1 MGSPILP
8 GKSLGRYQ
16 IRSKIGEGGMG
27 EVYLAHDTQL
37 NRSIALKILTA
48 GVTND
53 SQRFHRFLQEAQSAS
68 ALSHANVAHIYDI
81 GKEGDSHFIAMEY
94 VEGRQ
99 LDSHIHGQP
108 LPTVE
113 LLELGIQIADALDEA
128 HSKGIVHRDIKS
140 SNVMITRRGQV
151 KVLDFGLAKVSPFPF
166 SGSSGDS
173 ELATRVRTSP
183 GVVMGTVN
191 YMSPEQALGREVD
204 HRTDIFSLGVVL
216 YEMATARA
224 PFNATSVT
232 ETIDR
237 IAHSQ
242 PDPIARFNYE
252 FPVELE
258 AIIKKAMRKDRDERY
273 QTMHDLLIDLRNF
286 KAEYEVSQR
295 FKSEVTPISEVSR
308 AHDGMAP
315 ERSTTA
321 AISPPRPTSSAEYIV
336 GGIKKHKLAIGAATL
351 VLSAVVIGAGFLLLR
366 TFKTPASSPTL
377 PVINFNRLTA
387 GGRIGNEL
395 ISGGAAIS
403 PDGKYVVFWTQ
414 DQDKSS
420 CYVRQISTNSLVR
433 ILGPTE
439 MDAGGSTFSPDGE
452 FVYFNSA
459 GQTNPDG
466 ALFKIPVLGGTPEKV
481 LDGIWSPV
489 SFSPDGKQIA
499 YVRLFPATGESWLVV
514 ANADGSGTP
523 RIISKRKVPDYYS
536 KDGPA
541 WSPDG
546 KRIAVGANT
555 VPEILNAKIV
565 EVAVDG
571 GPEKTIT
578 QPQWSEIYR
587 VLWIKDGS
595 GLILAGTSSIVSFG
609 SQIWY
614 VLYPDGAT
622 RRVTNDLNGYGSVSL
637 GLTADSQTIVTVQ
650 EDISRTIW
658 QSAYSQGQTQARQIS
673 TGKYEGVFSLN
684 YTPDDRIIYVDY
696 SGTGNDIWTMKADGS
711 DRRQVTSDGAFKF
724 NASITRDD
732 RYVVFNSNRAGS
744 FDIWRVDV
752 NGANQK
758 QLTHNETFAI
768 SPTGSADSKWV
779 VYQSLHDGKWFLW
792 KVPIDGGD
800 AIRIADKQYALPVIS
815 PDGKSIACLAAKE
828 NESFKWQIAI
838 ISSDDGSLVK
848 LMDLPP
854 TFNFSSGLKWSPDG
868 SSILYV
874 ETKGAT
880 SNIYSQPLNG
890 DAPKALTRFTSDF
903 IAAFTWSRDGKQL
916 FFGRGPTIDDV
927 VLIKGFR

>member
-1 MGSPILP
+1 
-8 GKSLGRYQ
+8 
-16 IRSKIGEGGMG
+16 
-27 EVYLAHDTQL
+27 
-37 NRSIALKILTA
+37 
-48 GVTND
+48 
-53 SQRFHRFLQEAQSAS
+53 
-68 ALSHANVAHIYDI
+68 
-81 GKEGDSHFIAMEY
+81 
-94 VEGRQ
+94 
-99 LDSHIHGQP
+99 
-108 LPTVE
+108 
-113 LLELGIQIADALDEA
+113 
-128 HSKGIVHRDIKS
+128 
-140 SNVMITRRGQV
+140 
-151 KVLDFGLAKVSPFPF
+151 
-166 SGSSGDS
+166 
-173 ELATRVRTSP
+173 
-183 GVVMGTVN
+183 
-191 YMSPEQALGREVD
+191 MSPEQALGREVD

-216 YEMATARA
+216 YEMATGRP

-242 PDPIARFNYE
+242 PEPIARFNYE
-252 FPVELE
+252 FPIELE
-258 AIIKKAMRKDRDERY
+258 TIIKKAMRKNRYERY

-295 FKSEVTPISEVSR
+295 SKSEIRPVSDISRS
-308 AHDGMAP
+308 HDGTLPA
-315 ERSTTA
+315 RSTTA
-321 AISPPRPTSSAEYIV
+321 AISSPRPTSSAEYIV
-336 GGIKKHKLAIGAATL
+336 GGIKRHKLATGMAT
-351 VLSAVVIGAGFLLLR
+351 VVVFAVMIVAGFLLLR
-366 TFKTPASSPTL
+366 TLKTPASPPTS

-420 CYVRQISTNSLVR
+420 CYVRQISTNSLIR
-433 ILGPTE
+433 IVGPTE
-439 MDAGGSTFSPDGE
+439 MDGGGTTFSPDGE

-523 RIISKRKVPDYYS
+523 RIISKRKVPDYYA

-565 EVAVDG
+565 EVSVDG
-571 GPEKTIT
+571 GPERAIT

-587 VLWIKDGS
+587 VLWTKDGS

-614 VLYPDGAT
+614 VSYPDGAAH
-622 RRVTNDLNGYGSVSL
+622 RVTNDLNGYGSVSL
-637 GLTADSQTIVTVQ
+637 SMTADSRTIVTVQ

-658 QSAYSQGQTQARQIS
+658 QSAPGQDQTQARQIS
-673 TGKYEGVFSLN
+673 TGKYEGVFSLDK
-684 YTPDDRIIYVDY
+684 TSDGRIIYIDY

-711 DRRQVTSDGAFKF
+711 DKRQLTSDGAIKF
-724 NASITRDD
+724 NASITRDG
-732 RYVVFNSNRAGS
+732 RYVVFNSNRGGS
-744 FDIWRVDV
+744 FDIWRVDL

-768 SPTGSADSKWV
+768 SPTGSADGKSV
-779 VYQSLHDGKWFLW
+779 VYQSLHEGKWFLW
-792 KVPIDGGD
+792 KVPIDGGE
-800 AIRIADKQYALPVIS
+800 AIRVTEKQYASPDIS
-815 PDGKSIACLAAKE
+815 PDGKLIACLTPKE

-838 ISSDDGSLVK
+838 ISSDDGSVSK
-848 LMDLPP
+848 LLDLPP

-874 ETKGAT
+874 DTKGAA
-880 SNIYSQPLNG
+880 SNIYSQPLNADG
-890 DAPKALTRFTSDF
+890 PKALTRFTSDF